1 MFNNEQNLDYLSLI
15 IYIICSRGE
24 HMWVVVKTKPNQ
36 EQRAKINLE
45 NQGFDTYLP
54 LLRQKKFY
62 RGKWIDFNE
71 VMFKGYIFI
80 KKNHAFCNLHK
91 IKNTYGVINLLL
103 DKTTAIPYEVDESEL
118 IEVIDIVETNNS
130 GFKEG
135 DNVIYTKGIN
145 SKIIG
150 ILKNKLNNNRAIL
163 ILSIL
168 GKNQEVSVS
177 LNNLQKII

>member
-1 MFNNEQNLDYLSLI
+1 MTQELREKVLSMNLSMNQVYTQND
-15 IYIICSRGE
+15 
-24 HMWVVVKTKPNQ
+24 
-36 EQRAKINLE
+36 
-45 NQGFDTYLP
+45 
-54 LLRQKKFY
+54 
-62 RGKWIDFNE
+62 
-71 VMFKGYIFI
+71 
-80 KKNHAFCNLHK
+80 
-91 IKNTYGVINLLL
+91 NTYGVINLLL